1 MDDKRV
7 TLLILN
13 QLFWF
18 NMGSCLLLL
27 TGCQIYQMR
36 ALVLYLPIKG
46 LMCGLAMCGEI
57 PMVYTMS
64 ISQWIQMH
72 SGILGN
78 IFFES

>member
-1 MDDKRV
+1 MDDKKV

-46 LMCGLAMCGEI
+46 LMCGLEMCGEI